1 MGDKTV
7 GLTSF
12 IETIE
17 TIADNKY
24 VLGDLL
30 VEIGVSGPDLEAT
43 LSTIAMAQGEL
54 GHARLLY
61 NWAFDLKGTKKQE
74 IGHQTGKAFASVVAV
89 NSWIDLIGS
98 LYVVNVGLELA
109 LKAMLDGRH
118 ADVVNRIN
126 KLLKEQK
133 EHIIYSRGWVE
144 QLLND
149 QGAVPRKMDE
159 SLKKVTPE
167 VWAWL
172 KSLEDSA
179 ALVEEG
185 YLKAGVDL
193 VTPFQSQIA
202 KLQVQRAESD
212 AV

>member
-24 VLGDLL
+24 ILGDLL

-61 NWAFDLKGTKKQE
+61 NWAFDLKGIKKRE
-74 IGHQTGKAFASVVAV
+74 IERQTGKAFASVASVD
-89 NSWIDLIGS
+89 NWIDLIGA
-98 LYVVNVGLELA
+98 LYVVNVGLELV

-118 ADVVNRIN
+118 ADVANRIN

-133 EHIIYSRGWVE
+133 EHIMYSRGWVE
-144 QLLND
+144 QLLRD
-149 QGAVPRKMDE
+149 QGAVPCKINE
-159 SLKKVTPE
+159 GIKKAMTE
-167 VWAWL
+167 VQAWL
-172 KSLEDSA
+172 KGLEDSEA
-179 ALVEEG
+179 MVEEG
-185 YLKAGVDL
+185 YLKAGVRF
-193 VTPFQSQIA
+193 VAPFQSRVCSV
-202 KLQVQRAESD
+202 QVQRAESD
-212 AV
+212 VV

>member
-7 GLTSF
+7 GLISF

-24 VLGDLL
+24 ILGDLL

-61 NWAFDLKGTKKQE
+61 NWAFDLKGSKKQE
-74 IGHQTGKAFASVVAV
+74 IERQTGKAFASVVAV
-89 NSWIDLIGS
+89 DNWIDLIGS

-109 LKAMLDGRH
+109 LKAMLEGRH

-144 QLLND
+144 QLLRD
-149 QGAVPRKMDE
+149 HGSVPRKINE
-159 SLKKVTPE
+159 SIKKVMPE
-167 VWAWL
+167 VQAWL
-172 KSLEDSA
+172 KGLEDSSA
-179 ALVEEG
+179 MVEEG
-185 YLKAGVDL
+185 YLKAGVNL
-193 VTPFQSQIA
+193 VAPFQSQIGSV
-202 KLQVQRAESD
+202 QVQRTESD
-212 AV
+212 VV

>member
-7 GLTSF
+7 GLTLF

-43 LSTIAMAQGEL
+43 LSMIAMAQGEL

-74 IGHQTGKAFASVVAV
+74 IERQTGKAFASVVAV

-149 QGAVPRKMDE
+149 QGAVPRKIDE
-159 SLKKVTPE
+159 SIKKVTTE
-167 VWAWL
+167 VRSWL

-185 YLKAGVDL
+185 YLKAGVNLTD
-193 VTPFQSQIA
+193 PFQSKLASLQI
-202 KLQVQRAESD
+202 QRAESD